1 MEFYTISGKK
11 VSFDK
16 WTKIL
21 TISNKDSFKWI
32 YKPDWT
38 ANIQMK
44 SETGEVLIQ
53 NIDKLEK
60 LNIQGKISNYIYSF
74 GTLKVLR

>member
-21 TISNKDSFKWI
+21 TISKGDSFEWI
-32 YKPDWT
+32 YKPDWS
-38 ANIQMK
+38 ANIKFK
-44 SETGEVLIQ
+44 SKTGDILIQ
-53 NIDKLEK
+53 NIEKLEK
-60 LNIQGKISNYIYSF
+60 LNIQGKISNYVYSF
-74 GTLKVLR
+74 GTFQVLK